1 LHIYILNIIVISILR
16 HFLFYEIICVF
27 LVFLGAIT
35 FSNQVWATS
44 LDSGLVTTSSNF
56 SGIVTKVIDGD
67 TLDVMTAER
76 DTITVRL
83 ALIDAPETNEPGFDE
98 ARNFMTEQCLD
109 KNAEVDPDNNQG
121 LTYGRTVAV
130 VYCEGVNVNEAI
142 LENGFA
148 DVYQDFCDV
157 SEFADSNWAQEHGCL
172 SNNSSKDKG
181 DNINS
186 GSINNNQL
194 DNDGKDLDCKDFD
207 EKNIPVGDNDPN
219 NLDADGDGIGCE
231 G

>member
-1 LHIYILNIIVISILR
+1 MH
-16 HFLFYEIICVF
+16 HFLFYERIFVF
-27 LVFLGAIT
+27 LVFLGTIT

-44 LDSGLVTTSSNF
+44 LNSDLVITTSSNF
-56 SGIVTKVIDGD
+56 SGTVTKVIDGD
-67 TLDVMTAER
+67 TLDVKTTEGE
-76 DTITVRL
+76 TITVRL
-83 ALIDAPETNEPGFDE
+83 VLIDAPEKQESGYDE
-98 ARNFMTEQCLD
+98 ARNFITEQCLN

-142 LENGFA
+142 LDNGFA

-157 SEFADSNWAQEHGCL
+157 SEFAGSNWAQEHGCS
-172 SNNSSKDKG
+172 SNGNNNNDDNDDVESSG
-181 DNINS
+181 
-186 GSINNNQL
+186 INNNQL

-207 EKNIPVGDNDPN
+207 EKNIPVGSNDPH